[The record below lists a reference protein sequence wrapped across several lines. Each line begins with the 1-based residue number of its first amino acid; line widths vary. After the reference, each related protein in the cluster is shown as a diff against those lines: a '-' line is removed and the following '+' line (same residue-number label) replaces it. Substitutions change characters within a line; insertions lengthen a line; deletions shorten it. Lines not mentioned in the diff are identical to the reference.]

1 MTVLLSPVGGVAG
14 QFFDN
19 NGNPL
24 TGGKIYT
31 YAAGTTTP
39 QATYTTIGGT
49 VAHSNPI
56 ILDAG
61 GRVPSGEIW
70 LTDGIAY
77 KFALKSATDVLIGT
91 YDNLTGIN
99 SNFVNFLATEEIQTA
114 TASQTVFT
122 LVTTAYQPGTNSL
135 SVFVDGVNQYDGSS
149 YAYVETNSTT
159 VTFTAGLHVGA
170 LVKFTTV
177 QTQSAGATDASQ
189 VSYTPAGTGAVAT
202 TVQAKLR
209 ESVSVLDFGAIGNG
223 TANDTN
229 AFNNAIATGKQ
240 VYVPTGTY
248 LVNAIIP
255 NRTVIYGDGNTVSII
270 KPFNT
275 AIAALT
281 YTYIDGAWTYHSEIR
296 NLGFA
301 GTSKVGVGFTFGTTV
316 PANYTTNMEYCR
328 NVKFFGCDF
337 EGLEKGVQFPFGNI
351 GSEFYSCGFSA
362 NKYGVY
368 TINDKFGAG
377 MHAGNKYFYAGEMHG
392 NDCAVYA
399 NNTIDGFGSIVF
411 NGTIFEYNLI
421 VYYGY
426 NSSTVITPIAFT
438 DCWFEGNG
446 AVSSGAA
453 TVTID
458 SWSGSTVSTQTLAKR
473 SLIFDGTNCTYSFK
487 NSFVSDFYLKGQV
500 QNVFVTDCRVETVA
514 GFNGNPFTVD
524 YPANSTIYFKDVFTD
539 SGRIQTAGSTVN
551 GAFMQSNYV
560 VGVDQNGSNARAYLT
575 NSRASKVANYG
586 ASIVFAA
593 PLNTAA
599 TLTGSATVVGNVIGD
614 GVLYN
619 QCNEFTKASFL
630 SSELLY
636 LSTPN
641 SIITTAAGWYVVTF
655 DFKVTSGNPT
665 FNISDGSTAFYITG
679 LTVPSKNIW
688 YSYAAM
694 AYFDTA
700 KTLGVSFA
708 GNNATCVWKLSA
720 YQMHRFDTRTQAINF
735 LSSNVFSE
743 S

>member
-1 MTVLLSPVGGVAG
+1 MTVNLSMLAG
-14 QFFDN
+14 AGAQFFDN
-19 NGNPL
+19 NGIPL
-24 TGGKIYT
+24 AGGLVYT
-31 YAAGTTTP
+31 YTAGTTTP
-39 QATYTTIGGT
+39 QAAYTTSAGSI
-49 VAHSNPI
+49 AHSNPI
-56 ILDAG
+56 VLDSA
-61 GRVPSGEIW
+61 GRVSSGGEIW
-70 LTDGIAY
+70 LTDAVAY
-77 KFALKSATDVLIGT
+77 KFVLKTATSSTIGT
-91 YDNLTGIN
+91 YDNVTGN
-99 SNFVNFLATEEIQTA
+99 SSGIYAAFA
-114 TASQTVFT
+114 AS
-122 LVTTAYQPGTNSL
+122 S
-135 SVFVDGVNQYDGSS
+135 GSS
-149 YAYVETNSTT
+149 
-159 VTFTAGLHVGA
+159 LVGYI
-170 LVKFTTV
+170 
-177 QTQSAGATDASQ
+177 Q
-189 VSYTPAGTGAVAT
+189 AGTGAVAT
-202 TVQAKLR
+202 TVQSKLG
-209 ESVSVLDFGAIGNG
+209 ESVSVKDFGAVGNG

-255 NRTVIYGDGNTVSII
+255 NRTVIYGDGSTVSII

-351 GSEFYSCGFSA
+351 GSEFYSCGFSN

-368 TINDKFGAG
+368 TINNKFGAG

-426 NSSTVITPIAFT
+426 NNGNVITPIAFT

-446 AVSSGAA
+446 AMSSGAA

-473 SLIFDGTNCTYSFK
+473 SFIFDGTNCTYSFK
-487 NSFVSDFYLKGQV
+487 NSFVSDFYLKGQL

-551 GAFMQSNYV
+551 GAFMQSNYLV
-560 VGVDQNGSNARAYLT
+560 SADQNGSNARPYLT
-575 NSRASKVANYG
+575 NPRSSKVTNYG
-586 ASIVFAA
+586 ASRVFSA

-599 TLTGSATVVGNVIGD
+599 TLTGSATVVGSVIGD

-619 QCNEFTKASFL
+619 QCNQFTRTSFL

-636 LSTPN
+636 LTTPN

-655 DFKVTSGNPT
+655 DFKVTAGNPS
-665 FNISDGSTAFYITG
+665 FNIVSGAKFYITN
-679 LTVPSKNIW
+679 LTIPSLNTW
-688 YSYAAM
+688 YSYAAI
-694 AYFDTA
+694 AYFDA
-700 KTLGVSFA
+700 AVNIGVSFA
-708 GNNATCVWKLSA
+708 GNNATCTWELSA

-735 LSSNVFSE
+735 LASNVFSE